1 VQDTWKAHRRLTI
14 DVGARFYWNGFLVT
28 HGLQAAGFV
37 PNAYSPANA
46 VRLIRPA
53 LVSGKQVG
61 LDPVTGQ
68 TYPATLAGAIVP
80 GSGNAADGMVD
91 PAVTKGYPP
100 SLINNPGVGMAPRF
114 GFSWDPFGKGKTAI
128 RGGFGIFDN
137 RTGFAA
143 GANTNLP
150 PIETNPIIYYGTIG
164 SLLSGS
170 GFVFPQRVAG
180 VEANAK
186 TPYVMN
192 YHFSVQQSIGFG
204 VVLDASYVGSL
215 GRNLLWDKL
224 LDSIPLGTNFLPSSA
239 NPVNP
244 KTALSSIFLRTISGY
259 DGVTY
264 QEWASSSNYNA
275 LQMTAQRRFA
285 RGFQLDIA
293 WTWSK
298 AMDFADTDTTVVAS
312 VVPVRLWNYGL
323 ASFDRTHVF
332 KANWV
337 YDIPTSP
344 WRGAISD
351 RLLNHWQISGIASF
365 ISGQP
370 LPVGYTLVTPVDTT
384 GTPDLTA
391 RIVVTGNPVLSRG
404 SRTFNH
410 NFNTSVFSE
419 PLPGTIGNS
428 ASTVICGPGV
438 NNFDLALTKNLP
450 INDKARFQF
459 RLEMYNA
466 FNHTQF
472 STWDTTARFDAN
484 GNQINARLGSDIAA
498 RAPREIQIGARFL
511 F

>member
-1 VQDTWKAHRRLTI
+1 
-14 DVGARFYWNGFLVT
+14 
-28 HGLQAAGFV
+28 
-37 PNAYSPANA
+37 
-46 VRLIRPA
+46 
-53 LVSGKQVG
+53 
-61 LDPVTGQ
+61 VTGQ

-80 GSGNAADGMVD
+80 GSGNTTDGMVD
-91 PAVTKGYPP
+91 PAVNKGFPP
-100 SLINNPGVGMAPRF
+100 SLINNPGVGVAPRF

-143 GANTNLP
+143 GANTTTP
-150 PIETNPIIYYGTIG
+150 PIETNPIIYYGTINT
-164 SLLSGS
+164 LLGGS
-170 GFVFPQRVAG
+170 GFVFPQKVSG
-180 VEANAK
+180 VEANAT
-186 TPYVMN
+186 TPHVMN
-192 YHFSVQQSIGFG
+192 YHFSVQHAIGFG

-215 GRNLLWDKL
+215 GRNLLWQKL

-244 KTALSSIFLRTISGY
+244 KTALSSIYLRTLPGY

-264 QEWASSSNYNA
+264 SEWGSSSNYNSV
-275 LQMTAQRRFA
+275 QVTAQRRFA
-285 RGFQLDIA
+285 KGFELDIA

-298 AMDFADTDTTVVAS
+298 AMDYADTDTTLVAS

-337 YDIPTSP
+337 YDIPSTH
-344 WRGAISD
+344 WRRGAAD
-351 RLLNHWQISGIASF
+351 RLLNHWQVSGIASF

-370 LPVGYTLVTPVDTT
+370 LPVGYSLVTPVDFT

-391 RIVVTGNPVLSRG
+391 RIVVTGNPILPRG
-404 SRTFNH
+404 DRTFSR
-410 NFNTSVFSE
+410 NFNPSVFRE
-419 PLPGTIGNS
+419 PAPGTTGNA
-428 ASTVICGPGV
+428 ASTVIRGPGV
-438 NNFDLALTKNLP
+438 NNFDVALTKNVP
-450 INDKARFQF
+450 VNDRMRFQV

-466 FNHTQF
+466 LNHTQF
-472 STWDTTARFDAN
+472 STWDTTARFDAT